1 MFIVNGSEL
10 GCVGLSVEIQVAILW
25 DESYF
30 IPLITMK
37 HVGPM
42 TRSFSEAVT
51 LYPSSTSLAGFSPS
65 PSYQSSL
72 KGYIY
77 LELIKCYFICTL
89 F

>member
-10 GCVGLSVEIQVAILW
+10 GCIDLSVEIQVAILW

-42 TRSFSEAVT
+42 TKSFSEAVT
-51 LYPSSTSLAGFSPS
+51 LYPSSTSLVGFSPS
-65 PSYQSSL
+65 SSYPSSL
-72 KGYIY
+72 KG
-77 LELIKCYFICTL
+77 
-89 F
+89 

>member
-10 GCVGLSVEIQVAILW
+10 RCIDPSVEIQVAILW

-42 TRSFSEAVT
+42 TKSFSEAVN
-51 LYPSSTSLAGFSPS
+51 LYLSSTSLAGFSPS
-65 PSYQSSL
+65 SSYQFSL
-72 KGYIY
+72 KG
-77 LELIKCYFICTL
+77 
-89 F
+89 